1 MSVRA
6 LHSSVHPLSVV
17 ALVLAAGACALAVD
31 EPEAEPSTESAEQA
45 IGVGC
50 SLVSCTENAPTAGD
64 GLLFDE
70 LDIFGS
76 PNYAGTRMVGAHL
89 DSGLPVN
96 MYIWRDEL
104 WAYDAG
110 GRWYS
115 GTQLIHTIIDFVHVS
130 TATIPPTTTIFQLR
144 VEDYDPQ
151 SVMFM
156 AGPREPVPVYAFKAR
171 RSPTENFTFDVC
183 NDSTLAPDP
192 TWAGLDH
199 HAVVF
204 RGDRYEPGRKR
215 LMDNDVTNG
224 WSFIACNG
232 SAASKMHLWRHTDAG
247 SFDFAGNVVYPT
259 SLAQRTTLL
268 KAITADYCGNG
279 ADTFTKRGTPLAFAT
294 AMEPAAYPSPRSMFM
309 MASFEAVW
317 GPNGAYCIDHPRRE
331 GVGVTKAWI
340 EKKCKRTTFPF
351 PSCGSP
357 LPATAPPAGWWSTRY
372 AITGNPRPWPV
383 VPP

>member
-1 MSVRA
+1 MSVTA
-6 LHSSVHPLSVV
+6 KHSSVHPLSVV
-17 ALVLAAGACALAVD
+17 ALVLAVGGCALAAD
-31 EPEAEPSTESAEQA
+31 EPSAEPSTESTSQA

-50 SLVSCTENAPTAGD
+50 SLVSCTENAATAGD

-70 LDIFGS
+70 VDIFGS
-76 PNYAGTRMVGAHL
+76 PNYAGTQMIGARL
-89 DSGLPVN
+89 ESGLPVT

-104 WAYDAG
+104 WAYDGG

-115 GTQLIHTIIDFVHVS
+115 GTQLLRTIIDFVHV
-130 TATIPPTTTIFQLR
+130 PTGTLFQLR

-183 NDSTLAPDP
+183 SDSTLAPDP

-204 RGDRYEPGRKR
+204 RGDRYDPGRKR
-215 LMDNDVTNG
+215 LLTNDVNSG

-232 SAASKMHLWRHTDAG
+232 SAASKLHLWRHTYAG
-247 SFDFAGNVVYPT
+247 GFDNSGNVVYPT
-259 SLAQRTTLL
+259 GLDQRTALL

-279 ADTFTKRGTPLAFAT
+279 ADIFTKKGTPIAFAT
-294 AMEPAAYPSPRSMFM
+294 AMEPAAYPSPRSMWM
-309 MASFEAVW
+309 MASFEAAW
-317 GPNGAYCIDHPRRE
+317 GPTGAYCIDRPRRE
-331 GVGVTKAWI
+331 AFGITKLFI
-340 EKKCKRTTFPF
+340 EKKCKRTWPF
-351 PSCGSP
+351 PSCGSAG
-357 LPATAPPAGWWSTRY
+357 ATPPPGWWSASY
-372 AITGNPRPWPV
+372 AITGNPRP
-383 VPP
+383 